1 MKAGAK
7 GTGSA
12 GSKGKGGGKITKKVC
27 CFSSFFPSIFCAL
40 IPYLSRSI
48 RRNHVYIH
56 PFPPSFPTGILLL
69 PPPHPL
75 PSTKTTHQKTLV
87 NTLLFSPTQFIIN
100 ASQPASDKI
109 FDVSAFEKFLHEK
122 IKVDNRVGNLG
133 DTVQISQQGEG
144 KIEVVAHTQFS
155 GRYLKYLYVISF
167 FFPSL
172 AFRLVFGGA
181 RGKISSPFLVLS
193 FFGGGGGGCFLSSSE
208 RKEST
213 TSTLPRKIHANF
225 PSSSHG
231 NRTKK
236 FLKKQQLRDWLRVV
250 STSQGVYELR
260 FFNVANDE
268 ADEDDE

>member
-12 GSKGKGGGKITKKVC
+12 GSKGKGGGKITKKKKSC
-27 CFSSFFPSIFCAL
+27 L
-40 IPYLSRSI
+40 
-48 RRNHVYIH
+48 H
-56 PFPPSFPTGILLL
+56 PHFPPHLPTGILLL
-69 PPPHPL
+69 PPPRPL
-75 PSTKTTHQKTLV
+75 ASTETPIKKPVT

-167 FFPSL
+167 SAL
-172 AFRLVFGGA
+172 AFWLVLGGPEGRIPRL
-181 RGKISSPFLVLS
+181 FLVTAIFLKGFS
-193 FFGGGGGGCFLSSSE
+193 DWFDMKGKWRVGFFFSSE
-208 RKEST
+208 GKESS
-213 TSTLPRKIHANF
+213 TSTLPRKIHANS